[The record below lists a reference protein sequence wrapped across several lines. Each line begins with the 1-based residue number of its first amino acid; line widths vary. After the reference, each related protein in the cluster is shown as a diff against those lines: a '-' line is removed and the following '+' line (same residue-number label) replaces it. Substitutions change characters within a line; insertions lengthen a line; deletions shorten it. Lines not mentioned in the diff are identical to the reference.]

1 MALRLLRAAPGPRKF
16 VGRVVS
22 TKMNKSIV
30 VDVERFVPH
39 PRYEK
44 YVKRNKKFMAH
55 DELELAKE
63 GDIVQIVT
71 CRPISKN
78 KAFNLIDFIRT
89 FDGRELATPPPPL
102 KPLVRDPEKRKV
114 RFEKAAKRK
123 EDKKKRREYE
133 ARMLE
138 EDKLYDL

>member
-1 MALRLLRAAPGPRKF
+1 MALRLLRVSPGPRKF
-16 VGRVVS
+16 VGKVVS

-44 YVKRNKKFMAH
+44 YVRRNKKFMAH

-63 GDIVQIVT
+63 GDIVKIVT

-78 KAFNLIDFIRT
+78 KAFNLVEFIRT
-89 FDGRELATPPPPL
+89 YDGRPVDAPPAL
-102 KPLVRDPEKRKV
+102 KPIERDPAKKEARLE
-114 RFEKAAKRK
+114 RQAKRK
-123 EDKKKRREYE
+123 ERKQSRRDYQE
-133 ARMLE
+133 RMIE
-138 EDKLYDL
+138 EDKLYDLN